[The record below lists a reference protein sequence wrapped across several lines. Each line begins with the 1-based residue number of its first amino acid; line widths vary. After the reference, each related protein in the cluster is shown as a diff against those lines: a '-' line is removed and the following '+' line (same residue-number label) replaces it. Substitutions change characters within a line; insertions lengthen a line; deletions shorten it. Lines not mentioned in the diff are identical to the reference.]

1 VKLEGKLALIT
12 GGARGIGLATARR
25 FGVEGAKLALWDVSE
40 DTLAAARAELADA
53 GYEVHVATVDV
64 TSAKAVEA
72 ALDELEQAAGPVDV
86 VVNNAGITKDAML
99 HKMTEEA
106 FDAVLAVNLKGVFL
120 VGQAAAKR
128 MRERGHG
135 VILNTASV
143 VAHHGNIGQ
152 SNYAA
157 TKAAVV
163 NMTRTWAR
171 ELGPKGVRVNAV
183 APGFIGTEMVLTV
196 PEKVMA
202 PLKERTPLRR
212 LGQPEEIGAAGGDRR
227 RLRLPGERRRG
238 LHHRPLPPRGWR
250 PHAVGPGDSTPEDTN
265 SPRAAGMPL
274 ISGAPAPGAIRAL
287 NPPPG
292 VTRAGVFSCTGGPTC
307 WTAFWERSWE
317 AAPRAA
323 PPRCEDRPHSP
334 RVSAWTLR

>member
-1 VKLEGKLALIT
+1 MKLEGKLALIT
-12 GGARGIGLATARR
+12 GGARGIGFATAQR
-25 FGVEGAKLALWDVSE
+25 FGAEGAKLALWDVRE
-40 DTLAAARAELADA
+40 DALAEARSKLADA
-53 GYEVHVATVDV
+53 GYVVHTATVDV
-64 TSAKAVEA
+64 TDAAGVEA
-72 ALDELEQAAGPVDV
+72 ALTALEESAGPVDV
-86 VVNNAGITKDAML
+86 LVNNAGITKDSML

-106 FDAVLAVNLKGVFL
+106 FDAVVAVNLKGVFL

-143 VAHHGNIGQ
+143 VAHSGNIGQ

-163 NMTRTWAR
+163 NMTQTWAR

-212 LGQPEEIGAAGGDRR
+212 LGQPAEIGAAFAFLASDDAAFVTGHCLRVDGG
-227 RLRLPGERRRG
+227 LCL
-238 LHHRPLPPRGWR
+238 
-250 PHAVGPGDSTPEDTN
+250 
-265 SPRAAGMPL
+265 
-274 ISGAPAPGAIRAL
+274 
-287 NPPPG
+287 
-292 VTRAGVFSCTGGPTC
+292 
-307 WTAFWERSWE
+307 
-317 AAPRAA
+317 
-323 PPRCEDRPHSP
+323 
-334 RVSAWTLR
+334 